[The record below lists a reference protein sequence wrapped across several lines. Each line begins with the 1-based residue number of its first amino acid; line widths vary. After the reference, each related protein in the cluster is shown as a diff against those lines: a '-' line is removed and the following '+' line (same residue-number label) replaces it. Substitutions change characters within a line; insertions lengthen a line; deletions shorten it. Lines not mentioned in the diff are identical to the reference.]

1 MNIARIKRLV
11 AKLEAQV
18 PTMEEQIRAM
28 SDEELDRAI
37 RECVEKEKGWK
48 SEIDAALASGNSRR
62 MAWARRMHREILP
75 DEEHLAVREEL
86 LGKLSELRAL
96 YVEAGLISATPGD
109 REATGELA

>member
-11 AKLEAQV
+11 AKLEVQV
-18 PTMEEQIRAM
+18 PTLEEQVRAM

-37 RECVEKEKGWK
+37 REVIETEKAQKA
-48 SEIDAALASGNSRR
+48 EIDAALASGNSRR
-62 MAWARRMHREILP
+62 MAWARRMQRAMPP

-86 LGKLSELRAL
+86 LGKLPDLRAL

-109 REATGELA
+109 REAIGELA